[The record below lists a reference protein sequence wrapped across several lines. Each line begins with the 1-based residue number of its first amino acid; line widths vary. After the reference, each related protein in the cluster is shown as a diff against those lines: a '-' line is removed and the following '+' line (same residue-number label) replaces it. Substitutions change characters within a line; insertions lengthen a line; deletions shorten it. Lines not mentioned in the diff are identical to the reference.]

1 MEIGVITTYVVALSG
16 LAFAL
21 VTGFLKVQGPISTAL
36 ANRRNTRAEEA
47 ERARTVVQ
55 ADLHTQLKAMAVRVG
70 SLELWRVH
78 AQAREQSF
86 VDHIHAWRRAH
97 SAAGYPYIAPTSPTQ
112 PDDIH
117 LILPAWPPD
126 GRDPIL

>member
-1 MEIGVITTYVVALSG
+1 MDIGVITTYVVALTG
-16 LAFAL
+16 LAFAI

-36 ANRRNTRAEEA
+36 ANRRNTKAEELK
-47 ERARTVVQ
+47 RARTVEQTDLYAQVQ
-55 ADLHTQLKAMAVRVG
+55 AMSVRVG
-70 SLELWRVH
+70 SLELWRVR
-78 AQAREQSF
+78 AQAREQAF

-97 SAAGYPYIAPTSPTQ
+97 SAAGYPYVAPTSPTQ

-126 GRDPIL
+126 GRDPL